1 MTGCGVG
8 PTRVVAGILV
18 ENGRV
23 LLTQR
28 APGQSFPHLW
38 EFPGGKVEPGESPEA
53 ALIREFQEEVDITIS
68 GVTPYDAIRYRDP
81 GGRDIAV
88 AFYRVGAYRG
98 SPRPLE
104 VAAVEW
110 VPVPDLGSVDFI
122 PANQGIVERLRNEGG
137 GTGRD

>member
-1 MTGCGVG
+1 MTERGPG

-23 LLTQR
+23 LLSRR

-38 EFPGGKVEPGESPEA
+38 EFPGGKVEPGESPED
-53 ALIREFQEEVDITIS
+53 ALVREFQEEVDIAIA

-88 AFYRVGAYRG
+88 AFYRVGSYRG

-104 VAAVEW
+104 VAAVAW
-110 VPVPDLGSVDFI
+110 VPVPDLGTVDFI
-122 PANQGIVERLRNEGG
+122 PANQGIVERLRNESEG
-137 GTGRD
+137 